1 MSLPEHR
8 AREGK
13 VPNEKQIIK
22 ENNMAIVTWKGWRE
36 EPEEDWQQ
44 AYDVLT
50 GRKKPFYVVF
60 GRPETLRNQSEKDL
74 DDQAELE
81 ANKE

>member
-1 MSLPEHR
+1 
-8 AREGK
+8 
-13 VPNEKQIIK
+13 
-22 ENNMAIVTWKGWRE
+22 MAKVTWKGWSK

>member
-1 MSLPEHR
+1 MAKIISRGWSKEPD
-8 AREGK
+8 EGS
-13 VPNEKQIIK
+13 
-22 ENNMAIVTWKGWRE
+22 
-36 EPEEDWQQ
+36 QQ

-74 DDQAELE
+74 DDQAELGE
-81 ANKE
+81 NEE